1 MITGSIGHLELE
13 GVWMPTIQ
21 HSPKNIRVPSKHRF
35 RGAVNTSK
43 ENVSPWNGD
52 LMIEYSIRDWRNMVL
67 FLIGKVYDLE

>member
-43 ENVSPWNGD
+43 ENVSPGD
-52 LMIEYSIRDWRNMVL
+52 PDICKESQQKGPIWTVL
-67 FLIGKVYDLE
+67 IMRHI